1 MIKKMF
7 NKEKGSITLYTL
19 LACLFLTFLL
29 STIYIRMLN
38 KLQIQEEEINQ
49 IQENYYKNPDV
60 ELTEATIQG
69 LKINMNVNTFLV
81 GDPTTSDSVNNT
93 PITFSIKAS
102 KNGKVTYDNVVSINV
117 SAAGTYTKTIDEL
130 KEPGTQVTVNAIYTG
145 TNKLNTPAV
154 QNIVIGNA
162 ENVVNYSLDY
172 NGKVF
177 STQYYNY
184 K

>member
-19 LACLFLTFLL
+19 LACLFLIFLL

-49 IQENYYKNPDV
+49 IQENYYKNPDE

-69 LKINMNVNTFLV
+69 LKINMNVNTFWL
-81 GDPTTSDSVNNT
+81 GPNET
-93 PITFSIKAS
+93 PITFSVKAS

-117 SAAGTYTKTIDEL
+117 SYIGTYTKTIDEL

-145 TNKLNTPAV
+145 NNKLNTPAV

-172 NGKVF
+172 DGRVF
-177 STQYYNY
+177 ATQYYNY